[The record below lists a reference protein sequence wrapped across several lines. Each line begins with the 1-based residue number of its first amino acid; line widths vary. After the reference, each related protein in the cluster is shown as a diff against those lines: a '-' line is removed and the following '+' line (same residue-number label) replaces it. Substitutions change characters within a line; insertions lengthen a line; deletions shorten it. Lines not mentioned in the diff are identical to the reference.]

1 MIRTFIA
8 LPVAPTAELLK
19 LLRWT
24 SKNSRALRTINPEQ
38 LHITLQFLGDTS
50 WESVPLIGQAIAESV
65 QGVPEFSVTLG
76 PISGFPNIQ
85 RPRIVWAEIYPKEPI
100 IALAESL
107 AGRLED
113 LGIRL
118 ENRPFIPH
126 LTLARVKGKR
136 DQASED
142 LKQAE
147 LPQSLGT
154 VSLDT
159 VIHYESQTEQGRP
172 VYEVLSEHYLH

>member
-8 LPVAPTAELLK
+8 VPVAPTAELLK
-19 LLRWT
+19 LLRWI
-24 SKNSRALRTINPEQ
+24 SKHSRALRTMDPEQ
-38 LHITLQFLGDTS
+38 LHITLHFLGDTS
-50 WESVPLIGQAIAESV
+50 WESVPLISQAIAESIRET
-65 QGVPEFSVTLG
+65 PEISVTLG

-85 RPRIVWAEIYPKEPI
+85 RPRVVWAEIQPKEPI

-107 AGRLED
+107 AGRLEH

-126 LTLARVKGKR
+126 LTLARVKGRR
-136 DQASED
+136 DEASED
-142 LKQAE
+142 LQQAE
-147 LPQSLGT
+147 LPQSLGS

-159 VIHYESQTEQGRP
+159 VIHYESHSKSGRP
-172 VYEVLSEHYLH
+172 MYEVLSEHYLH